1 MHVIGHDAP
10 SQQAV
15 ALCVEVE
22 QRRFNERGNRWLLQP
37 ACAPAGVEVA
47 VYSLEGIALQTKAR
61 ESLLRETVGQAESY
75 ELHCFR

>member
-1 MHVIGHDAP
+1 M
-10 SQQAV
+10 SV
-15 ALCVEVE
+15 AIAGC
-22 QRRFNERGNRWLLQP
+22 FNP

-75 ELHCFR
+75 ELHRFR